1 MSKSPLTILQSG
13 IDCWNRWRADTEN
26 APCSLAGQDLS
37 GGYFFEGNFR
47 NVDFSGASLKRSCC
61 IGADFTGAN
70 LQNADLSN
78 AYVDK
83 ANFDK
88 AVLVGIDLTGTN
100 TSTANFRQAIA
111 ENKLPSD
118 SPLHNRFLERT
129 NSVNADAVMTHS
141 NNVATQLAPARVPDR
156 MAAAVGSLSE
166 TTAQTDTQ
174 AALSTGSNQH
184 SYLVK
189 HNKRSQRLIVRTAVI
204 LIGLAIAIPSAMIAA
219 TSIQKL
225 ARQTSDPSESIAA
238 SQLDPLMKS
247 PQPSRNWAADVA
259 VSTTPLSANLTSANL
274 TLVKSI
280 EVAEQV
286 WATDTQTR
294 DNGQVVVA
302 SGDAE
307 GTVQIWDGP
316 AGEALRTLKAH
327 NDMVRSVAISPSG
340 ERLVSSSGD
349 GIKVW
354 QPQTGELLY
363 SLPTEPGV
371 PVWSVA
377 ISPDGQTFVSGD
389 YAGNIRVWEMG
400 SGAQRYHLSVG
411 EPVWSVAIAPDSQS
425 FVSGSDDNLARHWD
439 LATGALL
446 QSFSDHTDTVRA
458 VAISPDGKTL
468 ATGSWDSTI
477 NLWNLVSGELTATLQ
492 GHSDRVVSLAIS
504 PDGKTLASSSVDS
517 TLRLWDMNKQQ
528 LAKTLDN
535 SDGWVLSVAFDP
547 LEQTLVSGGK
557 NKQIKLWQ

>member
-1 MSKSPLTILQSG
+1 MSKSPLTILENG
-13 IDCWNRWRADTEN
+13 IDCWNRWRAATEN
-26 APCSLAGQDLS
+26 APCSLSGQDLS

-47 NVDFSGASLKRSCC
+47 NVDLSGASLKRSCF

-88 AVLVGIDLTGTN
+88 AILVGIDLTGTN

-111 ENKLPSD
+111 ENKLSSD
-118 SPLHNRFLERT
+118 SSLQHRLLART
-129 NSVNADAVMTHS
+129 NPVNADAVMTHS
-141 NNVATQLAPARVPDR
+141 NNVATLLPPAHVPDR
-156 MAAAVGSLSE
+156 MAAAVGSFSE

-174 AALSTGSNQH
+174 TALSIGSNQH

-189 HNKRSQRLIVRTAVI
+189 HNKRSQRPIVRAAVI
-204 LIGLAIAIPSAMIAA
+204 LMGLVIAIPSVMIAA

-225 ARQTSDPSESIAA
+225 ARQTSDPSKSITA
-238 SQLDPLMKS
+238 SQLDPLMKQRS
-247 PQPSRNWAADVA
+247 PQPSRDLAAAPA
-259 VSTTPLSANLTSANL
+259 VNTTTLSANL

-280 EVAEQV
+280 EVADQV
-286 WATDTQTR
+286 WAIDTQTR
-294 DNGQVVVA
+294 DDGQVVVA

-316 AGEALRTLKAH
+316 TGEALRTLKAH

-377 ISPDGQTFVSGD
+377 ISPDEQTFVSGD
-389 YAGNIRVWEMG
+389 YAGNIRVWEME
-400 SGAQRYHLSVG
+400 SGAQRYHVSIG

-425 FVSGSDDNLARHWD
+425 FVSGSDDNLAHHWD

-517 TLRLWDMNKQQ
+517 TLRLWDLDKQQ